1 MIPTGKITKR
11 VAIGLAVLGLT
22 VAGLAYAQ
30 QSPTQPK
37 ATPELNRLRQQ
48 LQQSLRSAQ
57 QGGRQSGGMATGE
70 AEAPPGARAS
80 QPTQERTVTS
90 GVSGATVIQGGGQP
104 GAVKGA
110 LPGQQAGVAG
120 KSAGKPGAAGSGA
133 PTVRTLGA
141 PAYDPILEKLLE
153 YKDVPDVGEPMTL
166 NGPLTVKDFLET
178 LSMATNWNILVT
190 EEAQKANLQFWITD
204 TKPRDALEILKF
216 HDLYY
221 EYNKE
226 SNYLYVM
233 TKVERLDKQYGTLEE
248 YEVVVQHAPA
258 DHVESLIGSLMSP
271 KGRAVTDPRTGH
283 IFVWDTGD
291 NIAKMKEAM
300 ERLDV
305 PMDEAEFTIKHADA
319 ADIEP
324 ILSAMLSPS
333 GTLVVDPRTGHVIA
347 RDMRENLD
355 QIAAAVDRFDVPIE
369 SRIFPVKY
377 ANVDN
382 LTDSIESILSA
393 RGKAMVDPHTNTL
406 IVSDIPSRQDMVA
419 SMVEALDRKLDTR
432 TWTLNYIDA
441 EDVAD
446 RLERLVPE
454 EMGDIIVD
462 DDVHQLTV
470 TALSERL
477 DEIDSLIKSW
487 DVKRRQVQIEAY
499 MAQISSELARNLNV
513 SWTFMDSTGNAPQA
527 LQFGAGAKPDFGKL
541 ENTLTIGQLA
551 YPIYLR
557 DAAGEIIKDVNGKPI
572 IEKFSG
578 NRVGAVLNYLD
589 TRNEAKV
596 IAAPRVTV
604 QDGEEAIFQSGRR
617 VPYVTSTTYGSSYP
631 YAYAGNIPGTAGAT
645 ANPYYNSYY
654 GYGSQPYNRID
665 FIEVGTILN
674 VLPRITEDNSI
685 LLDIS
690 AEDSDATPKTVISQG
705 QENTIPEKSESRAET
720 QVRVNDG
727 DTIVI
732 GGLRKGT
739 DTRSLSKSLPL
750 LGDIPILG
758 RLFRNP
764 GKSIKNAT
772 LMIFITTTIVDEK
785 THPETEH
792 LANFDDAF
800 SADLRKAKKNEF
812 KGIGHA
818 LTRGRNEIV
827 VAVGQSGAIRSGGK
841 RVGLDDLKRS
851 FTEVSSP
858 ATTVV
863 VLRKHARAPEDMIR
877 KITDLALEH
886 RLKVELDSDYMAF
899 VANPSEPPADKAPA
913 EIGPPER
920 ESPPAE
926 EQAPETPAAPETQDA
941 QPAGTE
947 QK

>member
-1 MIPTGKITKR
+1 MIPTGKMTKR
-11 VAIGLAVLGLT
+11 IAIGLAALGLA
-22 VAGLAYAQ
+22 VAGMAHAQ

-57 QGGRQSGGMATGE
+57 QGSRQTGTATGE
-70 AEAPPGARAS
+70 AEAPPGPRAG
-80 QPTQERTVTS
+80 QPAQERTVTAGIS
-90 GVSGATVIQGGGQP
+90 GPTQVVQGGQQ
-104 GAVKGA
+104 GAASAARGTLSSQQTGA
-110 LPGQQAGVAG
+110 AG
-120 KSAGKPGAAGSGA
+120 KSAGRQGGAGAAA
-133 PTVRTLGA
+133 PMVRVLG
-141 PAYDPILEKLLE
+141 PNTYDPIIEKLLE

-190 EEAQKANLQFWITD
+190 EEAQKVNLQFWITD

-221 EYNKE
+221 EYNEENK
-226 SNYLYVM
+226 YLYVT
-233 TKVERLDKQYGTLEE
+233 TKVERLDKQYGALQE
-248 YEVVVQHAPA
+248 YEISIQHAPA

-283 IFVWDTGD
+283 IFVWDTAE
-291 NIAKMKEAM
+291 NIAKMKEAV

-305 PMDEAEFTIKHADA
+305 PMEEAEFTIKHADA

-324 ILSAMLSPS
+324 ILSTMLSPS
-333 GTLVVDPRTGHVIA
+333 GTLVVDPRTGHVLA
-347 RDMRENLD
+347 RDLRENLD
-355 QIAAAVDRFDVPIE
+355 QMAAAVEKFDVPIE
-369 SRIFPVKY
+369 SKVFPVKY
-377 ANVDN
+377 VSVDN
-382 LTDSIESILSA
+382 LVDSIESILSA

-406 IVSDIPSRQDMVA
+406 IVSDVASRQDMVA
-419 SMVEALDRKLDTR
+419 RMVEALDQKLDTR
-432 TWTLNYIDA
+432 TWVLNYINA

-470 TALSERL
+470 TALVERL
-477 DEIDSLIKSW
+477 DEIDRLIKSW

-527 LQFGAGAKPDFGKL
+527 LQFGGGAKPDFSSL
-541 ENTLTIGQLA
+541 SNTLTIGQLA

-589 TRNEAKV
+589 TRNEAKI

-617 VPYVTSTTYGSSYP
+617 VPYVTSTTYGSYP
-631 YAYAGNIPGTAGAT
+631 YSYAGNITGTAGST
-645 ANPYYNSYY
+645 VNPYYNSYY

-720 QVRVNDG
+720 QVRVNNG

-764 GKSIKNAT
+764 SKSIKNAM

-792 LANFDDAF
+792 LAQFDEAF
-800 SADLRKAKKNEF
+800 SADLRKAKRNEF
-812 KGIGHA
+812 KDIGHA
-818 LTRGRNEIV
+818 IRRGRNEIV
-827 VAVGQSGAIRSGGK
+827 VAVGQSGAIRSNGK
-841 RVGLDDLKRS
+841 RAGLDDLERS
-851 FTEVSSP
+851 FAQVSSP

-863 VLRKHARAPEDMIR
+863 VLRKHLRAPEDVIR

-886 RLKVELDSDYMAF
+886 RLKVELDSDTMAF
-899 VANPSEPPADKAPA
+899 VANPPAPPSVDAPADA
-913 EIGPPER
+913 EQPGTQ
-920 ESPPAE
+920 SPPLE

-941 QPAGTE
+941 QPAE
-947 QK
+947 P